1 MKGPKVAKKNEVVPP
16 DDDLIEIRCR
26 CCGVFMGYRKN
37 AGKINFWCSEDC
49 CDTPMAKYEDAQ
61 PRDEVIVE
69 LWLGGLGI
77 MEMSRI
83 LKPDDPWPYQYVQQ
97 TLARRGLQEFM
108 VTVKDH
114 VRTWTDPEGEVV
126 PEHRV
131 RLVRA
136 ADKVPA

>member
-1 MKGPKVAKKNEVVPP
+1 MAEENLQEM
-16 DDDLIEIRCR
+16 RCR
-26 CCGVFMGYRKN
+26 CCGTFMGYRSRI
-37 AGKINFWCSEDC
+37 GRFVFWCSEDC
-49 CDTPMAKYEDAQ
+49 AGSPMSKWSESQ
-61 PRDEVIVE
+61 IRDEVIVE
-69 LWLGGLGI
+69 MFLDGMGI
-77 MEMSRI
+77 MEISRH
-83 LKPDDPWPYQYVQQ
+83 LNNWPYQYVQQ

-114 VRTWTDPEGEVV
+114 VRTWTDPEGEAV